1 MKTLTV
7 VSVHSS
13 KVMKDFIAFP
23 KKLYANCQQFVPDLD
38 ADVRNMF
45 NPKRNS
51 GLSFSEVEGFVAYRN
66 DEPVGRVVAIIN
78 RHANEKW
85 NTKAVRFSYLD
96 FIDDDE
102 VSAILLH
109 TVEQWGKAGA

>member
-13 KVMKDFIAFP
+13 KVMKDFIALP

-51 GLSFSEVEGFVAYRN
+51 GLSFS
-66 DEPVGRVVAIIN
+66 
-78 RHANEKW
+78 KW
-85 NTKAVRFSYLD
+85 RGLWLIAMMSP
-96 FIDDDE
+96 
-102 VSAILLH
+102 
-109 TVEQWGKAGA
+109 